1 MYRNGENS
9 MPKEYIILEIIPT
22 TSTKET
28 GKIIQIQA
36 LKLNNL
42 KLLDRLDIRLD
53 ESNITNPDLLAM
65 ISYDKE
71 NFTYFQ
77 DEEKLLETFKN
88 FISDLPL
95 LIIDN
100 EYTKDYLKDFT
111 NLKESIFKYLNLELT
126 DDVFTNLIKKYNLEP
141 SNNLVDLLYEGL
153 IYESNNN

>member
-1 MYRNGENS
+1 MT
-9 MPKEYIILEIIPT
+9 KEYIILEIIPT
-22 TSTKET
+22 TSKKET

-53 ESNITNPDLLAM
+53 ESNITNPYWLSM

-126 DDVFTNLIKKYNLEP
+126 DDVFSNLINKYHLEP

>member
-1 MYRNGENS
+1 MT
-9 MPKEYIILEIIPT
+9 KEYIILEIIPT
-22 TSTKET
+22 TSKKET

-100 EYTKDYLKDFT
+100 KYTKDYLKDFT

-126 DDVFTNLIKKYNLEP
+126 DDVFPNLINKYHLEP

>member
-1 MYRNGENS
+1 MT
-9 MPKEYIILEIIPT
+9 KEYIILEIIPT
-22 TSTKET
+22 TSKKET

>member
-1 MYRNGENS
+1 MT
-9 MPKEYIILEIIPT
+9 KEYIILEIIPT
-22 TSTKET
+22 TSKKET

-126 DDVFTNLIKKYNLEP
+126 DDVFSNLINKYHLEP

>member
-1 MYRNGENS
+1 MT
-9 MPKEYIILEIIPT
+9 KEYIILEIIPT
-22 TSTKET
+22 TSKKET

-100 EYTKDYLKDFT
+100 EYTKDYLKDFA

-126 DDVFTNLIKKYNLEP
+126 DDVFSNLIKKYHLEP

>member
-1 MYRNGENS
+1 MT
-9 MPKEYIILEIIPT
+9 KEYIILEIIPT
-22 TSTKET
+22 TSKKET

-111 NLKESIFKYLNLELT
+111 NQKESIFKYLNLELT
-126 DDVFTNLIKKYNLEP
+126 DDVFSNLIKKYHLEP

>member
-1 MYRNGENS
+1 MT
-9 MPKEYIILEIIPT
+9 KEYIILEIIPT
-22 TSTKET
+22 TSKKET

-126 DDVFTNLIKKYNLEP
+126 DDVFPNLINKYHLEP

>member
-1 MYRNGENS
+1 MNG
-9 MPKEYIILEIIPT
+9 KKYIILEIIPT
-22 TSTKET
+22 TSKKET

-42 KLLDRLDIRLD
+42 KLLDRLDVRLD

-126 DDVFTNLIKKYNLEP
+126 DDVFSNLIKKYHLEP

>member
-1 MYRNGENS
+1 MT
-9 MPKEYIILEIIPT
+9 KEYIILEIIPT
-22 TSTKET
+22 TSKKET

-42 KLLDRLDIRLD
+42 KLLDRLDVRLD

-111 NLKESIFKYLNLELT
+111 NLKKSIFKYLNLELT
-126 DDVFTNLIKKYNLEP
+126 DDVFSNLINKYHLEP

>member
-1 MYRNGENS
+1 MT
-9 MPKEYIILEIIPT
+9 KEYIILEIIPT
-22 TSTKET
+22 TSKKET

-77 DEEKLLETFKN
+77 DEEKLLETFKK

-126 DDVFTNLIKKYNLEP
+126 DDVFTNLINKYHLEP

>member
-1 MYRNGENS
+1 
-9 MPKEYIILEIIPT
+9 
-22 TSTKET
+22 
-28 GKIIQIQA
+28 
-36 LKLNNL
+36 
-42 KLLDRLDIRLD
+42 
-53 ESNITNPDLLAM
+53 M

-126 DDVFTNLIKKYNLEP
+126 DDVFTNLINKYHLEP

>member
-1 MYRNGENS
+1 MT
-9 MPKEYIILEIIPT
+9 KEYIILEIIPT
-22 TSTKET
+22 TSKKET

-111 NLKESIFKYLNLELT
+111 NSKESIFKYLNLELT
-126 DDVFTNLIKKYNLEP
+126 DDVFSNLINKYNLEP

>member
-1 MYRNGENS
+1 MT
-9 MPKEYIILEIIPT
+9 KEYIILEIIPT
-22 TSTKET
+22 TSKKET

-126 DDVFTNLIKKYNLEP
+126 DDVFSNLIKKYNLEP